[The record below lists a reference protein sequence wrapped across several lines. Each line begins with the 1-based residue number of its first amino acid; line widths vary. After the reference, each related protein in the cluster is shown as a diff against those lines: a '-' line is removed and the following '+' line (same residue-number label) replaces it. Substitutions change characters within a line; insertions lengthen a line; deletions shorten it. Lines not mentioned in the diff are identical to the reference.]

1 MAQTRSA
8 ASQFSDF
15 DESHIFTT
23 LSNALQPKNS
33 FNTPVSSPLRTTD
46 QSVSP
51 SVSIYTAVRGSV
63 IGSLPTE
70 GGQSPLKQSQ
80 PSSSPPKVLFTD
92 KPNIHFPH
100 PMAPHFTD
108 SIVKQPHTISYEKM
122 AARSVKSLFANF
134 PALSSA
140 KENMAYSDN
149 MAEFPASDCHDLSDP
164 MLDQPGLPLAV
175 LPTEDNLI
183 VHIPEPHE
191 MPTIEDEGG
200 KPGYSYAQLI
210 AMAILR
216 APDRRLTLNRIY
228 EWISETFAFYR
239 AEAAKG
245 WQNSIRHNLSLSKS
259 FAKVERPKNDPGK
272 GNYWMIVPGHEAQ
285 FLRDK
290 YSKRPVS
297 SAGMPKLK
305 SGQSGKE
312 HNLSSSTSFMPSQID
327 VKKREDQ
334 TVAGADLLVDEPSSD
349 ATIPAS
355 DPALLEDSMPPPALP
370 NPYSS
375 PLHALKSSPPV
386 SSHAVRDL
394 SPVLGID
401 IPSSSQLAR
410 SKNKKRTFSTM
421 SDSGYF
427 SSLESSA
434 TRPYSTASLDPAAPR
449 FKRGRAEEEIARM
462 RSSSHDISPHKIRST
477 TKLDQSQQILSSSPS
492 HYGSD
497 MMSQLGAPITP
508 AIVFKKP
515 RRPPPST
522 SPNTYLQDHRDR
534 VRELIGSPLRFND
547 IVDANTFSPAFRI
560 EDEDLGYHEN
570 QFTIYND
577 SPLKI
582 KGGHSP
588 ERLSVKR
595 SHLSRVASALADI
608 TGTSQKLNPTLTRP
622 SLGSPLRQ
630 RSPIK
635 SPTKSAYLSTSD
647 IGADKLLN
655 LDYFLDTE
663 NDDLNGLDLLAG
675 FSKIGEKENHSP
687 IKKNKSS
694 SRPFL
699 GNRSTT
705 AQF

>member
-8 ASQFSDF
+8 TSQFSDF

-33 FNTPVSSPLRTTD
+33 FNTPLSSPLRTSNQTA
-46 QSVSP
+46 P
-51 SVSIYTAVRGSV
+51 PNASIYTTVRGSV

-80 PSSSPPKVLFTD
+80 PSSSPPKVLFAE
-92 KPNIHFPH
+92 KPTIHFPH

-108 SIVKQPHTISYEKM
+108 SIIKQPHTIPYEKM
-122 AARSVKSLFANF
+122 AGRPVKSLFANF
-134 PALSSA
+134 PSLSSA
-140 KENMAYSDN
+140 KENMEYSDN
-149 MAEFPASDCHDLSDP
+149 MAEFPTSDCLDLSDS
-164 MLDQPGLPLAV
+164 MLDQPGLPLAT

-191 MPTIEDEGG
+191 MPVIEDEGG

-259 FAKVERPKNDPGK
+259 FAKIERPKNDPGK

-285 FLRDK
+285 FLREK
-290 YSKRPVS
+290 YTKRPAS

-305 SGQSGKE
+305 SAQSG
-312 HNLSSSTSFMPSQID
+312 NFSSSASFMPSQTD
-327 VKKREDQ
+327 VKKQEDQ
-334 TVAGADLLVDEPSSD
+334 TVAGADLLVEEPSSD

-355 DPALLEDSMPPPALP
+355 DPALLEDLMPPPALP
-370 NPYSS
+370 NPFSS

-394 SPVLGID
+394 SPALGID
-401 IPSSSQLAR
+401 IPTSSQVTR
-410 SKNKKRTFSTM
+410 SRKKKRTFSTM

-434 TRPYSTASLDPAAPR
+434 TRPYSTAPPDPAAPR
-449 FKRGRAEEEIARM
+449 FKRGRAEEEIARI
-462 RSSSHDISPHKIRST
+462 RSSSHDISPHKIRGTSKSERNQT
-477 TKLDQSQQILSSSPS
+477 MLSSSPS

-515 RRPPPST
+515 RRPPPSI
-522 SPNTYLQDHRDR
+522 SPNTYLRDHRDR

-547 IVDANTFSPAFRI
+547 IADANTFSPAFRI
-560 EDEDLGYHEN
+560 EDEDFGYHEN

-635 SPTKSAYLSTSD
+635 SPTKNAYLSPSD

-663 NDDLNGLDLLAG
+663 ADDLNGLDLLAG

-687 IKKNKSS
+687 IKSTKSG

-699 GNRSTT
+699 GTRSTT